1 MNERMRRFNTCRLS
15 PRLSKYFKNA
25 LYTASVPMVMVY
37 NSLQWKPS
45 KDGLHVLDTPAVSML
60 TFTTCMLRVRSGEH
74 FITIYNGKGPQ
85 QSIHLRL
92 ARPPEDIAHRTTQNC
107 YRQLPWAH

>member
-1 MNERMRRFNTCRLS
+1 MLCPWPKTTIS
-15 PRLSKYFKNA
+15 IDPHWD
-25 LYTASVPMVMVY
+25 TASVPMVMVY

-74 FITIYNGKGPQ
+74 FITIYNGNVPQ

-92 ARPPEDIAHRTTQNC
+92 APPRRHCTPDDSK
-107 YRQLPWAH
+107 LL

>member
-1 MNERMRRFNTCRLS
+1 MLCPWPKTTIS
-15 PRLSKYFKNA
+15 IDPHWD
-25 LYTASVPMVMVY
+25 TASVPMVMVY

-45 KDGLHVLDTPAVSML
+45 KDGLHVLYTPAVSML

-92 ARPPEDIAHRTTQNC
+92 ARPPEDIAHRTTHHSSHTKHTSGKC
-107 YRQLPWAH
+107 